1 MRSKCGSCSCSD
13 PGVAMQQWNRASP
26 RTSLATNPPSCGVQA
41 QCHCL
46 QCHRHRYIGIS
57 WYQYQPSTIITD
69 SAIQNSS
76 IPVSTVCSIEL
87 LQELIFRCYSCF
99 LVRGHFSKKNAN
111 SGRHNSTKIT
121 YSRKFTTKI
130 PSTGCLVSIS
140 TIRIN
145 SVIPQACTLHTR
157 NLHKVRMS
165 RIDNTAI
172 MLPGLSCSERITINY
187 WVRWH

>member
-1 MRSKCGSCSCSD
+1 MR
-13 PGVAMQQWNRASP
+13 VLLVQWP
-26 RTSLATNPPSCGVQA
+26 RCCDAAVKPSFAKNFTG
-41 QCHCL
+41 
-46 QCHRHRYIGIS
+46 
-57 WYQYQPSTIITD
+57 YQ
-69 SAIQNSS
+69 SAIMWSS
-76 IPVSTVCSIEL
+76 SSVSLLAMPSAQVHWNILIPISAVNNHHRLCNPKQLHSCINRMLYRTPARTHFPL
-87 LQELIFRCYSCF
+87 LF
-99 LVRGHFSKKNAN
+99 LLSRKGSFFQKNAN